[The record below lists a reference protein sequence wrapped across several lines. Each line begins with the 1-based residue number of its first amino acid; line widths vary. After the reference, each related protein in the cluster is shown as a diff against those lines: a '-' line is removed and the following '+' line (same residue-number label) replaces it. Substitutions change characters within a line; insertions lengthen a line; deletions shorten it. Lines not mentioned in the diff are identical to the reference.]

1 VSVELMMRAIPED
14 CELMRLALADA
25 PGVRD
30 MIPGFLYE
38 ASFSSWRRHEALRRH
53 RHAFPELMALQLYAG
68 KWKSRSVESVLLQMA
83 PAPVTAQDREL
94 AALVESGRSLFDD
107 DSAGLVSAVQVR
119 EVARFLG
126 FLDPEVNA
134 GERWPVLEEILDFYR
149 RVAAVPGLAVIV
161 AYQ

>member
-1 VSVELMMRAIPED
+1 MMRAIPED

-25 PGVRD
+25 PGVRSV
-30 MIPGFLYE
+30 ISGFLCE
-38 ASFSSWRRHEALRRH
+38 ASFSWWRRDEELRRH
-53 RHAFPELMALQLYAG
+53 QEAFPDLMELQLDAG
-68 KWKSRSVESVLLQMA
+68 KWKSRSVESVLLQLA

-94 AALVESGRSLFDD
+94 AALVENGRSLFDD
-107 DSAGLVSAVQVR
+107 DSAGLVSAAQVK
-119 EVARFLG
+119 EVARFLE

-134 GERWPVLEEILDFYR
+134 GERWTALEEILDFYR